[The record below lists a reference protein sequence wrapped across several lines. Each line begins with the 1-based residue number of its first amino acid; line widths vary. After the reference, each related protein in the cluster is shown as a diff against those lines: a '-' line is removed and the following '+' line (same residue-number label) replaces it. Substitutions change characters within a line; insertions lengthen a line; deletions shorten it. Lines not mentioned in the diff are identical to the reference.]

1 MAYADYEDYKHIYFG
16 NVIPEDS
23 FGRLAERAS
32 EYVDFVTFN
41 RLRTDT
47 ASRELDDVIKCN
59 CALAELIY
67 QYEQTS
73 DSGDVQKVGEKVG
86 EYSVTYATA
95 TDSSGHVLN
104 LNEKKAILVKQ
115 YLGHTGLMYRGW

>member
-1 MAYADYEDYKHIYFG
+1 MAYANYNDYTSIYYG
-16 NVIPEDS
+16 NVIPEEA
-23 FGRLAERAS
+23 FGRVAERAS
-32 EYVDFVTFN
+32 EYMDSITFN
-41 RLRTDT
+41 RLREET
-47 ASRELDDVIKCN
+47 ASKELDDVIKCN

-86 EYSVTYATA
+86 EYSVQYVAA

-104 LNEKKAILVKQ
+104 LYEKKAIIAKQ
-115 YLGHTGLMYRGW
+115 YIGHTGLMYRGW

>member
-16 NVIPEDS
+16 NVIPEAD
-23 FGRLAERAS
+23 FGRLAERAG

-47 ASRELDDVIKCN
+47 ASRELDEVIKCN

-67 QYEQTS
+67 NYEQS
-73 DSGDVQKVGEKVG
+73 SVDGDMQKVSEKVG
-86 EYSVTYATA
+86 EYSVQYATA

-104 LNEKKAILVKQ
+104 LNEKKAVLAKQ